1 MKKLLLLFT
10 MLLSVAA
17 ASGQRE
23 PYPIQDL
30 ARPAHEVTVKADFK
44 RAETPIVSEII
55 HEEIIDMSKEM

>member
-10 MLLSVAA
+10 MLLSMAA

-23 PYPIQDL
+23 PPIQDL